1 MSTVSTELIVL
12 ALLLVLN
19 GLFAMAEMALVLV
32 SARKTRLKQLADAGS
47 ELARLACTL
56 ADNPTRFL
64 ATVQFGV
71 TLSSVFTGAYGG
83 AAIARQLNHRL
94 LVRFPAF
101 ADFTA
106 LVSFG
111 AVVLGITFVTIVV
124 GELVPKRLAL
134 AQPERWAIA
143 LARPVHLLSRL
154 AAPFVWLLGVCTN
167 LLARLL
173 GVRGHQAAPVTE
185 DEVAALIEQGHS
197 AGVFHQAEKQMV
209 QGVMALD
216 QCAVTALMTPR
227 PKLVWLNLDDADEV
241 NWRKIVA
248 SGHSHFPVFQKHR
261 DNVLGMVNIKALWAN
276 AAFNLPTP
284 LKNLLTPPLVV
295 PETTTALQALELF
308 KNTGKHVALVADE
321 FGSIQ
326 GMLTLIDVLEAIVG
340 DLPDQLRR
348 AQPEARRRDDGSW
361 LVDASIATGE
371 IKELLALKALP
382 GEDTADFQTLG
393 GFIITQFGRIPAA
406 GDYFDWDG
414 WRFEV
419 MDMDRQRVDKVLV
432 ARAPALPGAA
442 EEKASA

>member
-1 MSTVSTELIVL
+1 MSNASTEFIVI

-19 GLFAMAEMALVLV
+19 GLFALAEMALVLV
-32 SARKTRLKQLADAGS
+32 SARRTRLKQMADAGS
-47 ELARLACTL
+47 ELARLAVKL

-71 TLSSVFTGAYGG
+71 TLSSVFTGAFGG
-83 AAIARQLNHRL
+83 AAIARQVNHRL
-94 LVRFPAF
+94 LARFPEYG
-101 ADFTA
+101 DYTA
-106 LVSFG
+106 WVSFG

-134 AQPERWAIA
+134 AHPERWAIA
-143 LARPVHLLSRL
+143 LARPVYLLSRL
-154 AAPFVWLLGVCTN
+154 AAPFVWVLGACTN

-173 GVRGHQAAPVTE
+173 GVRGHQPAPVTE
-185 DEVAALIEQGHS
+185 EEVAALIEQGLS
-197 AGVFHQAEKQMV
+197 AGVFHKAEKQIV
-209 QGVMALD
+209 EGVMALD

-227 PKLVWLNLDDADEV
+227 PKLVWLNVDDPEEV

-248 SGHSHFPVFQKHR
+248 SGHSHFPVYQKHR
-261 DNVLGMVNIKALWAN
+261 DNVLGMVSIKALWAN

-295 PETTTALQALELF
+295 PETTTAMQALELF
-308 KNTGKHVALVADE
+308 KKTGKHVALVADE
-321 FGSIQ
+321 FGGIQ
-326 GMLTLIDVLEAIVG
+326 GMVTLIDVLEAIVG

-361 LVDASIATGE
+361 LIDATMATGE

-382 GEDTADFQTLG
+382 GEDKADFQTLG
-393 GFIITQFGRIPAA
+393 GFIVTQLGRIPTA
-406 GDYFDWDG
+406 GDYFDADG

-432 ARAPALPGAA
+432 SRAPALPGAA

>member
-1 MSTVSTELIVL
+1 MSNVSTELIVI
-12 ALLLVLN
+12 ALLVVLN

-32 SARKTRLKQLADAGS
+32 SARRAKLKQMADAGS
-47 ELARLACTL
+47 ELARLACML

-83 AAIARQLNHRL
+83 AAVARQLNRWL
-94 LVRFPAF
+94 LDNWPAV
-101 ADFTA
+101 ADYSA
-106 LVSFG
+106 LVSF
-111 AVVLGITFVTIVV
+111 ATVVLSITFVTIVV

-134 AQPERWAIA
+134 ANPERWAVA
-143 LARPVHLLSRL
+143 LARPVYVLSRL
-154 AAPFVWLLGVCTN
+154 TAPFVWVLGACTN
-167 LLARLL
+167 VLARLL
-173 GVRGHQAAPVTE
+173 GVRGHQPAPVTE
-185 DEVAALIEQGHS
+185 DEVAALIEQGLS
-197 AGVFHQAEKQMV
+197 TGVFHKAEKQMV
-209 QGVMALD
+209 KGVMALD

-227 PKLVWLNLDDADEV
+227 PKLVWLNLDDPDEV

-248 SGHSHFPVFQKHR
+248 SGHSHFPVYQKHR

-284 LKNLLTPPLVV
+284 LKNLVTPPLVL

-308 KNTGKHVALVADE
+308 KKTGKHVALVADE

-348 AQPEARRRDDGSW
+348 AQPEAKRREDGSW
-361 LVDASIATGE
+361 LIDATMATGE
-371 IKELLALKALP
+371 IKELLALKVLP
-382 GEDTADFQTLG
+382 GEDKADFQTLG
-393 GFIITQFGRIPAA
+393 GFVITQFGRIPAA
-406 GDYFDWDG
+406 GDYFDCDG

-432 ARAPALPGAA
+432 GRPPALPGAA

>member
-1 MSTVSTELIVL
+1 MSNVSTELIVI

-32 SARKTRLKQLADAGS
+32 SARPTKLKQMADDGS

-56 ADNPTRFL
+56 AENPTRFL

-71 TLSSVFTGAYGG
+71 TLSSVFTGAFGG
-83 AAIARQLNHRL
+83 AAVARQLNHWML
-94 LVRFPAF
+94 GRFPEYVEYTAF
-101 ADFTA
+101 
-106 LVSFG
+106 VSFG
-111 AVVLGITFVTIVV
+111 CVVLGITFVTIVV

-134 AQPERWAIA
+134 AHPERWAVA
-143 LARPVHLLSRL
+143 LARPVYVLSRL
-154 AAPFVWLLGVCTN
+154 AAPFVWALGACTN
-167 LLARLL
+167 LLARFL
-173 GVRGHQAAPVTE
+173 GVHGHRPAPVT
-185 DEVAALIEQGHS
+185 DAEVAAMIDQGHS
-197 AGVFHQAEKQMV
+197 AGVFHKAEKQMV
-209 QGVMALD
+209 EGVMALD

-227 PKLVWLNLDDADEV
+227 PKIVWLNLDDADEV

-261 DNVLGMVNIKALWAN
+261 DNVLGMVSIKALWAN

-284 LKNLLTPPLVV
+284 LKNLVTPPIVT

-308 KNTGKHVALVADE
+308 KKTGKHVALVADE

-348 AQPEARRRDDGSW
+348 AQPEAKRREDGSW
-361 LVDASIATGE
+361 LVDASMATGE
-371 IKELLALKALP
+371 IKELLALKTLP

-393 GFIITQFGRIPAA
+393 GFVITQFGRIPAA
-406 GDYFDWDG
+406 GDFFDCDG